1 MGRLVIVR
9 DLDFV
14 GISSLPTETDPVL
27 IVDPYAVL
35 TSPGSTQDLKSI
47 AGRNREVSQIP
58 YSVDLVKL
66 PAGYRPGFQGADAT
80 RATGVSAVEDILSSP
95 ISE

>member
-1 MGRLVIVR
+1 VIVR

-27 IVDPYAVL
+27 IVYPYAVF
-35 TSPGSTQDLKSI
+35 TGQSSTQGLKPI
-47 AGRNREVSQIP
+47 ARRNREVSQIP

-66 PAGYRPGFQGADAT
+66 PAGCRPDFQGADAT
-80 RATGVSAVEDILSSP
+80 RATGVSAVEDILSRP

>member
-1 MGRLVIVR
+1 VIVR

-14 GISSLPTETDPVL
+14 GIASLPTETDPVL
-27 IVDPYAVL
+27 IVYPYAVF
-35 TSPGSTQDLKSI
+35 TGPGSTQGLQPI

-58 YSVDLVKL
+58 YPVDLVKL
-66 PAGYRPGFQGADAT
+66 PPGCCPEFQRADST
-80 RATGVSAVEDILSSP
+80 RATGVSAVEDILSPP